1 MAKELVQFSWTIST
15 VVDERL
21 ACLTAV
27 LILLAATTV
36 STLRMLVS
44 YVHLYSFL
52 DQVCYSLTKST
63 SGYNACIERLQ
74 MLFVSLVM

>member
-27 LILLAATTV
+27 LILLAAITASTV
-36 STLRMLVS
+36 RMLVS

-52 DQVCYSLTKST
+52 DQVYYSLTIST
-63 SGYNACIERLQ
+63 SGYNELLQ
-74 MLFVSLVM
+74 MLFVSLEM